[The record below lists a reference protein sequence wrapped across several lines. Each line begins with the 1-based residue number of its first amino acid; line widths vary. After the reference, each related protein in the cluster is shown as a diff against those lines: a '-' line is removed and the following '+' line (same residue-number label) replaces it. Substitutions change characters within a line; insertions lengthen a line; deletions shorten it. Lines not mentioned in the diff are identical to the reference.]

1 MSLESWLQR
10 EERKEFG
17 LSWVDG
23 PAPEFV
29 ADRVRI
35 TDSGGRV
42 IWDTAMPDGPV
53 ERDPSGLALN
63 APGAKA
69 DDGKTLAGVLLD
81 FGHALEGVA
90 RVGTMGAAK
99 YSRGGWQ
106 QVPNGQQRY
115 LDAAMRH
122 LLKHGQGERHDAQ
135 SGLTHLSHAAWN
147 LLAIA
152 ELDARGGK

>member
-1 MSLESWLQR
+1 ME
-10 EERKEFG
+10 
-17 LSWVDG
+17 
-23 PAPEFV
+23 
-29 ADRVRI
+29 
-35 TDSGGRV
+35 TDPYNKSSH
-42 IWDTAMPDGPV
+42 
-53 ERDPSGLALN
+53 E
-63 APGAKA
+63 PGCKLDA
-69 DDGKTLAGVLLD
+69 GKTLAGVLLD

-90 RVGTMGAAK
+90 KVGTMGAAK

-122 LLKHGQGERHDAQ
+122 LLKHGQGEKHDAE

>member
-1 MSLESWLQR
+1 MTFAEQAFK
-10 EERKEFG
+10 EARKHNPLPG
-17 LSWVDG
+17 SPKWVDG
-23 PAPEFV
+23 PAP
-29 ADRVRI
+29 AGTYPI
-35 TDSGGRV
+35 TMNDPLGMYG
-42 IWDTAMPDGPV
+42 TA

-69 DDGKTLAGVLLD
+69 DADKTLAGVLLD

-90 RVGTMGAAK
+90 KVGTMGAAK

-122 LLKHGQGERHDAQ
+122 LLKHGQGETHDAE

>member
-10 EERKEFG
+10 EERKAQGVE
-17 LSWVDG
+17 WVDG
-23 PAPEFV
+23 PPPAGTYP
-29 ADRVRI
+29 I
-35 TDSGGRV
+35 TMNDPLGMHG
-42 IWDTAMPDGPV
+42 TA
-53 ERDPSGLALN
+53 ERDPSGLPLN

-69 DDGKTLAGVLLD
+69 DADKTLAGVLLD

-90 RVGTMGAAK
+90 KVGTMGAAK

-115 LDAAMRH
+115 MDAAMRH
-122 LLKHGQGERHDAQ
+122 LLKHGQGETHDAE

-152 ELDARGGK
+152 ELDARGGR

>member
-10 EERKEFG
+10 EERKAQG
-17 LSWVDG
+17 VAWVDG
-23 PAPEFV
+23 PAP
-29 ADRVRI
+29 AGTHPPTI
-35 TDSGGRV
+35 TDPLGMYG
-42 IWDTAMPDGPV
+42 TA
-53 ERDPSGLALN
+53 ERDPSGLELN

-69 DDGKTLAGVLLD
+69 DADKTLAGVLLD

-90 RVGTMGAAK
+90 KVGTMGAAK

-115 LDAAMRH
+115 MDAALRH
-122 LLKHGQGERHDAQ
+122 LLKHGQGETHDPE
-135 SGLTHLSHAAWN
+135 SGLAHIAHATWN

>member
-10 EERKEFG
+10 EERKTQDAARADG
-17 LSWVDG
+17 L
-23 PAPEFV
+23 V
-29 ADRVRI
+29 A
-35 TDSGGRV
+35 
-42 IWDTAMPDGPV
+42 V
-53 ERDPSGLALN
+53 ERDPSGLALS

-90 RVGTMGAAK
+90 KVGTMGAAK

-122 LLKHGQGERHDAQ
+122 LLKHGQGETHDAE
-135 SGLTHLSHAAWN
+135 SGLAHIAHATWN
-147 LLAIA
+147 LLAVA
-152 ELDARGGK
+152 ELQERAQ

>member
-10 EERKEFG
+10 EERKAQG
-17 LSWVDG
+17 VAWVDG
-23 PAPEFV
+23 PAP
-29 ADRVRI
+29 AGTHPI
-35 TDSGGRV
+35 TPTDPLGMYG
-42 IWDTAMPDGPV
+42 TA
-53 ERDPSGLALN
+53 ERDPSGLALS
-63 APGAKA
+63 APGSKA
-69 DDGKTLAGVLLD
+69 DAGKTLAGVLLD

-90 RVGTMGAAK
+90 KVGTMGAAK

-122 LLKHGQGERHDAQ
+122 LLKHGQGETHDAE

-147 LLAIA
+147 LLAVA